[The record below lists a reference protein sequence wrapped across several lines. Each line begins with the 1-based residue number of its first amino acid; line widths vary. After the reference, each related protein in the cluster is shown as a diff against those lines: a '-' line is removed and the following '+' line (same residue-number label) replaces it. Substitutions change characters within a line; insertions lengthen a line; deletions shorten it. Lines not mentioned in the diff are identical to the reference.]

1 MFSTLRIDF
10 LQDFGVDWFLTIG
23 TRTSDGTLTKNNFTW
38 VVTRVSPFEVEV
50 GTPTGNP
57 GERTAL
63 NLKTAYDLDNTI
75 GATTVAG
82 NSGFFGYIEFTSTV
96 VGETFDGI
104 GLRDDNGGSI
114 VLSATYNNVVPTPT
128 ATDVDLILTRSPHY
142 VNVPYTFSETTAST
156 LSLYVYDGDIATVP
170 ATASYVATQTRP
182 AANFDEANFNISN
195 YVNDFLDVKPNV
207 TFVTSPS
214 IIDSNTDSVKWIK
227 YVATYTDEDNSVADI
242 EGSFSALRG
251 FGFYNQGVN
260 PTKPANSLL
269 TPCVKRKVASDGIIL
284 FPFINDGTNASFT
297 VTTENLEVNSTLAVT
312 VSAESTKYIQYVLV
326 DVSDITTDKIIT
338 ITDSNSNAFV
348 YNIETE
354 CRYEPKQIVFMNRYG
369 AFDSLTLFKKSSSTL
384 SVTKD
389 KFINNYLTNG
399 VYDVTRH
406 QMKDINI
413 QAMQKLSVNSGY
425 INEAENEL
433 YKDIM
438 VSDLIYLYEDG
449 NLTPLKLNKSSL
461 EIKNRLNDGLVN
473 YSLEF
478 DYAFN
483 YIQNV

>member
-1 MFSTLRIDF
+1 MASTLTLEFLIDF
-10 LQDFGVDWFLTIG
+10 EIDYGINIITENIVPQAKFDWVN
-23 TRTSDGTLTKNNFTW
+23 TRSTNGE
-38 VVTRVSPFEVEV
+38 VTT
-50 GTPTGNP
+50 GTPTGTVGAITAEFFKQAWEIDNP
-57 GERTAL
+57 NYPIFRINNKVIISADGDDVFNGVRG
-63 NLKTAYDLDNTI
+63 LDDI
-75 GATTVAG
+75 GG
-82 NSGFFGYIEFTSTV
+82 W
-96 VGETFDGI
+96 
-104 GLRDDNGGSI
+104 L
-114 VLSATYNNVVPTPT
+114 VLGVDYNATYNNVVPTPD

-170 ATASYVATQTRP
+170 ATASYVVTQTRP

-207 TFVTSPS
+207 NFVTSPS

-227 YVATYTDEDNSVADI
+227 YVATYADEENSVADI

-297 VTTENLEVNSTLAVT
+297 ITTENLEVNSTLAVT
-312 VSAESTKYIQYVLV
+312 TSAESTEYIQYVLV
-326 DVSDITTDKIIT
+326 DVSDITTDKIVT
-338 ITDSNSNAFV
+338 ITDSNSNAFI

-369 AFDSLTLFKKSSSTL
+369 VFDSLTLFKKAFNTL

-389 KFINNYLTNG
+389 KFTNNYLTNG
-399 VYDVTRH
+399 SYDTTRH
-406 QMKDINI
+406 QIKDINI
-413 QAMQKLSVNSGY
+413 QAMEKLKVNSGY

-438 VSDLIYLYEDG
+438 VSDLIYLYEDDT
-449 NLTPLKLNKSSL
+449 LTPLKLNKNSL
-461 EIKNRLNDGLVN
+461 EIKNRVNDGLVN

-478 DYAFN
+478 DYASN